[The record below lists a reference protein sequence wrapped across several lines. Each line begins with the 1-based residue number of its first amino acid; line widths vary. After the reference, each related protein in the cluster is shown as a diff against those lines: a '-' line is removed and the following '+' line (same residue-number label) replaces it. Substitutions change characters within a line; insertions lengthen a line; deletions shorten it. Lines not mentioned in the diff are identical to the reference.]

1 MDKTKVTLFQ
11 EMQLFYVIT
20 CSEVHECNGFFFSL
34 SSYLQ
39 NIPQLNEL
47 RFLFFMSPSSTVTE
61 DATFSQN
68 VNTWQMHLVN
78 SMTLLFSNV
87 TL

>member
-20 CSEVHECNGFFFSL
+20 CSEVRECSGFFFL
-34 SSYLQ
+34 SFILLQ

-47 RFLFFMSPSSTVTE
+47 RFLFFMSPISAVIKG
-61 DATFSQN
+61 ATFSQN

-87 TL
+87 TS